1 MRNLRVFILVTL
13 FAFSFAIEASPE
25 ALALFDAKTF
35 INEDNDTLLYR
46 MLEPQKKCP
55 LKKYPLVI
63 FLHGSGERGNDNE
76 RQLIWGAGA
85 FIKEEN
91 LKKYPCYVVAP
102 QCPAEKRWL
111 EINWALPTHIM
122 PDEPSE
128 TMALVMELIDQVIDN
143 YPINIHRIYVT
154 GLSMGGYGAMKLAL
168 KFAGSFASVA
178 AHSGALAHGH
188 DSDLTSG
195 PEFKRIFGENPTG
208 GPNDVFAL
216 AEKLKPS
223 QAPAIRFDCGTS
235 DGLVA
240 ANRRF
245 HRHLARLGIK
255 HTYRE
260 YPGAHTWAYWDE
272 HFQKALRFHR
282 RNLGL

>member
-1 MRNLRVFILVTL
+1 MKNLRVFILVTL

-154 GLSMGGYGAMKLAL
+154 GLSMGGYGTWDLI
-168 KFAGSFASVA
+168 SRIPERIA
-178 AHSGALAHGH
+178 AAAPVCGGA
-188 DSDLTSG
+188 D
-195 PEFKRIFGENPTG
+195 EN
-208 GPNDVFAL
+208 
-216 AEKLKPS
+216 
-223 QAPAIRFDCGTS
+223 QAPKLVDMPIWVFHGADDTTVPPDRSRHMVQAIKDAGGTK
-235 DGLVA
+235 
-240 ANRRF
+240 
-245 HRHLARLGIK
+245 IK
-255 HTYRE
+255 FTE
-260 YPGAHTWAYWDE
+260 YPGVGHGSWKLAYADPEFLKWM
-272 HFQKALRFHR
+272 FKQKKSR
-282 RNLGL
+282 